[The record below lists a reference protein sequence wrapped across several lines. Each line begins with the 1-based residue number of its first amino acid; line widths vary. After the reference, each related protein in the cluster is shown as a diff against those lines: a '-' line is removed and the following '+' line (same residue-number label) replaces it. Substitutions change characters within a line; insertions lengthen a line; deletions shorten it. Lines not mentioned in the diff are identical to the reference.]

1 MNLLTYYIKRNKG
14 FLISSLILFISIIAT
29 LGIPGVILKSAMPG
43 NYINIS
49 SLESKV
55 FFVLSL
61 LAIVLIVILL
71 ISTLINLLNNSLG
84 KKRTMLMV
92 FYGKKKTMIYQMVLT
107 IVLVGFMYLI
117 FSYGITTFFLVFKM
131 NAGFLVNDIIKE
143 NYFSMISEAA
153 IVLSIYGTIAL
164 YMFLSLKETLLNT
177 SLKYDKPSK
186 KIMYITFR
194 VVMYLV
200 LLFLLLYR
208 NMPALANLYFQ
219 EITTTYR
226 FEFDTS
232 LYAYFAVVTL
242 IIVVIDYIKISKD
255 KMFR

>member
-14 FLISSLILFISIIAT
+14 FLISSLILFISIVAT
-29 LGIPGVILKSAMPG
+29 LGIPGVILKAAMPG

-49 SLESKV
+49 SKESTI
-55 FFVLSL
+55 FLILSL

-71 ISTLINLLNNSLG
+71 ISTLINLISNLVG

-131 NAGFLVNDIIKE
+131 NAGLVINDVIKE
-143 NYFSMISEAA
+143 FYFSMISTSA
-153 IVLSIYGTIAL
+153 IVLSIYGIIVL
-164 YMFLSLKETLLNT
+164 YMFLSLKETLFNT
-177 SLKYDKPSK
+177 SLKYDKPVK
-186 KIMYITFR
+186 KVIYVTFK
-194 VVMYLV
+194 VIMYLV

-208 NMPALANLYFQ
+208 NMPVLSNLYVQ
-219 EITTTYR
+219 EITTTYSFR
-226 FEFDTS
+226 FDTS
-232 LYAYFAVVTL
+232 LYGYFALVTL